1 MADQTILTF
10 EAFRRL
16 TGAQPGE
23 IEELVAHG
31 ILRQTEPGQIGLV
44 AGVGAYI
51 NHLKARA
58 RNATLSSAAIAARD
72 ARAEASEL
80 ALRVARRDLIADGEA
95 EAALDYL
102 ASVIVGEAT
111 GLPARATRDL
121 RARAAMDAALRSA
134 LTAIS
139 NDLSKA

>member
-1 MADQTILTF
+1 MADVTILTV

-23 IEELVAHG
+23 IEELVTRG
-31 ILRQTEPGQIGLV
+31 IVHQPEPGQIGLV
-44 AGVGAYI
+44 AGVGCYI
-51 NHLKARA
+51 GHLKARA
-58 RNATLSSAAIAARD
+58 RNATLSGAAIAARD
-72 ARAEASEL
+72 ARASASEL
-80 ALRVARRDLIADGEA
+80 ALSIARRDLIADGEA

-111 GLPARATRDL
+111 GLSARATRDL
-121 RARAAMDAALRSA
+121 RARAAMDAALRSV